1 MELIILIDED
11 QQGLRKLDDDL
22 KGSRYRI
29 ISTSNNKKGFE
40 YARSAPPDLIIL
52 GLYSISREGIDTL
65 ISLKKEPITKNS
77 LTLGIVRE
85 DKPSFNEYLLKIG
98 ITTILENPYTKN
110 RFVNKVNDLIQNAES
125 YKKNIIQ
132 NTKSHASISLNT
144 EDRVVIEFR
153 SGIKNYVL
161 PEIRTFLNHEFIKS
175 ILNKHISIDIRTLPE
190 MSIEELEI
198 FQKILKAFG
207 EKKLAIISG
216 PHMGNI
222 IRNTDIT
229 DNINLFLSMQDYETF
244 LENPDLDE

>member
-1 MELIILIDED
+1 MELIILIDDD
-11 QQGLRKLDDDL
+11 QTQLRRLDEDL

-29 ISTSNNKKGFE
+29 ISTFNCKKGFE

-52 GLYSISREGIDTL
+52 GLHSVSREGIEIL
-65 ISLKKEPITKNS
+65 ISLKKEPITKN
-77 LTLGIVRE
+77 TIILGIVKE
-85 DKPSFNEYLLKIG
+85 ENPSFNEYLKKIG

-110 RFVNKVNDLIQNAES
+110 RFVNQVNDLIQNAGN
-125 YKKNIIQ
+125 YKKTVLT
-132 NTKSHASISLNT
+132 NTKSHTSISLQT
-144 EDRVVIEFR
+144 DDRIVLEFR

-190 MSIEELEI
+190 MSSEEIEI
-198 FQKILKAFG
+198 FEKILKAFG
-207 EKKLAIISG
+207 EKKIAIISG

-222 IRNTDIT
+222 IRNSDIS
-229 DNINLFLSMQDYETF
+229 DNTNLFLSMHDYELF